1 MWCLSGRDASTGF
14 WSPWEKLPPA
24 EIGQTLKVREGPS
37 WGFHSSKN
45 IHETLKL
52 FLCGQKNVF
61 KNELEIGSTLDPTVH
76 SPALSFSETI
86 GWEEIHRVGR
96 NSNRMGDSGILIK
109 VILSFE
115 TVAKHKS
122 VLCTKFKISFETLKH
137 KSVFVFT
144 NLFPQCNSL
153 EFKSTNCVDLIALHI
168 ECFSLWFS
176 RSFSSPKCRRNTYK
190 ICWALSWSDFYCH
203 QFLVN
208 FITELEQNLNL

>member
-14 WSPWEKLPPA
+14 WSPWEKLPPSRNWPNTKSQGGS
-24 EIGQTLKVREGPS
+24 IVRIPQLKKHP
-37 WGFHSSKN
+37 WNF
-45 IHETLKL
+45 ETV
-52 FLCGQKNVF
+52 FVWTEECF

-76 SPALSFSETI
+76 SPALSFSKTI
-86 GWEEIHRVGR
+86 GWEIHRVGR

-137 KSVFVFT
+137 KSVIVFT

-153 EFKSTNCVDLIALHI
+153 GFESTNCADLIALHI

-176 RSFSSPKCRRNTYK
+176 RWFSSPKCRQNTYK

-203 QFLVN
+203 QSFLSILLPN
-208 FITELEQNLNL
+208 SNRT